1 MLRCLLTPASCD
13 HPYVDYAGALFLN
26 QRIAAKRSH
35 KSPAFCQ
42 VKERV
47 YPLVDALLK
56 RVTGATRTLIF
67 DHTLRNGHIK

>member
-1 MLRCLLTPASCD
+1 MSRGALRPLLTRYLPC
-13 HPYVDYAGALFLN
+13 
-26 QRIAAKRSH
+26 K
-35 KSPAFCQ
+35 Q

-67 DHTLRNGHIK
+67 DHTLRNGRIE